1 MDVMLDGD
9 DLQAHANPRMA
20 TSAAGSPDRQ
30 VAETTRE
37 AARGRPRDSHLD
49 AAILAVAERQLRE
62 RGFSGMS
69 LASVARDAE
78 TTVPSLRRR
87 YRNKSTLAAAVVDS
101 IRIEAPPESGGSPRD
116 RALAVLENFGRNLE
130 RPQAMALLGTLL
142 AEEHRTPELL
152 ERFRSRLVTP
162 RRRLLAEA
170 LEAAV
175 RTGELAPATDTEI
188 AVNMLIGSFYAIY
201 VGQGQIPQDWSE
213 RALNLIWSLD

>member
-1 MDVMLDGD
+1 
-9 DLQAHANPRMA
+9 
-20 TSAAGSPDRQ
+20 
-30 VAETTRE
+30 
-37 AARGRPRDSHLD
+37 
-49 AAILAVAERQLRE
+49 
-62 RGFSGMS
+62 MS